1 MFLTPVVLTLA
12 VAGPV
17 FVDVAVN
24 MIILFVDSGNPGD
37 ETTRAF
43 AVPPSV
49 PEKAI
54 PPHADPAS
62 ITFPDTSDFK
72 QSPDVNEPENVA
84 TSVVFPDRVP
94 ATGAAPTPP
103 PKRGALAA

>member
-62 ITFPDTSDFK
+62 ITFPDHSNLK
-72 QSPDVNEPENVA
+72 QPQIVTKQRLELLPLYFLTAYQQQERH
-84 TSVVFPDRVP
+84 P
-94 ATGAAPTPP
+94 
-103 PKRGALAA
+103 